1 LQALPFGDRDGRL
14 RTRMTSVRRPS
25 PRVRSGRRRP
35 SLASQADRHELYE
48 ISVQAPESD
57 ADTLASL
64 FRRFR
69 KREPVSLR
77 EDFCGTAALSV
88 AWAKRKSARTA
99 FGVDLDQPTLD
110 WGLAHRVQPAGP
122 AVASRVTLRRANV
135 LDGVGPKVDV
145 AAALNFSY
153 NVLHE
158 RRDLV
163 AYFRTARRKL
173 VDDGILVLDVFG
185 GWEIMAAA
193 INRRK
198 VGRFTYRWEQRSF
211 DPLTHRFVCAIGFE
225 FPDGSAID
233 DAFFYDWRLWT
244 APELRDA
251 MLEAG
256 FSRVRA
262 LWERTD
268 YDGGGT
274 GSFYEPKTVENQE
287 SWWTYVVA
295 ER

>member
-1 LQALPFGDRDGRL
+1 
-14 RTRMTSVRRPS
+14 MTSVRRPS

-48 ISVQAPESD
+48 RSVQAPESD

-64 FRRFR
+64 FRRYR
-69 KREPVSLR
+69 KREALSLR

-88 AWAKRKSARTA
+88 AWAKSKRTRTA
-99 FGVDLDQPTLD
+99 IGVDLDQPTLD

-122 AVASRVTLRRANV
+122 GVASRVELRRANV
-135 LDGVGPKVDV
+135 LDGVGPKVDI

-173 VDDGILVLDVFG
+173 VDDGVFVLDVFG
-185 GWEIMAAA
+185 GWEIMATAL
-193 INRRK
+193 NRRK
-198 VGRFTYRWEQRSF
+198 VGKVTYRWEQRSF
-211 DPLTHRFVCAIGFE
+211 DALSHRIVCAIGFE
-225 FPDGSAID
+225 FPDGSSID

-244 APELRDA
+244 VPELRDA
-251 MLEAG
+251 LLEAG

-262 LWERTD
+262 LWERENF
-268 YDGGGT
+268 DGDGT

-287 SWWTYVVA
+287 SWWTYMLA

>member
-1 LQALPFGDRDGRL
+1 
-14 RTRMTSVRRPS
+14 M
-25 PRVRSGRRRP
+25 
-35 SLASQADRHELYE
+35 
-48 ISVQAPESD
+48 QAPESD

-64 FRRFR
+64 FKRFR
-69 KREPVSLR
+69 KREAVSLR
-77 EDFCGTAALSV
+77 EDFCGTATLST
-88 AWAKRKSARTA
+88 AWVKSKRGRTA
-99 FGVDLDQPTLD
+99 IGIDLDQPTLD
-110 WGLAHRVQPAGP
+110 WGLEHRVNAAGP
-122 AVASRVTLRRANV
+122 DVAARVELRRANV

-145 AAALNFSY
+145 TAALNFSY

-185 GWEIMAAA
+185 GWEIMATRLD
-193 INRRK
+193 RRK
-198 VGRFTYRWEQRSF
+198 VGKFTYRWEQRSF
-211 DPLTHRFVCAIGFE
+211 DPLSHRIVCAIGFD

-244 APELRDA
+244 VPELRDA

-256 FSRVRA
+256 FTRVRA
-262 LWERTD
+262 LWERTNF
-268 YDGGGT
+268 DGEGT
-274 GSFYEPKTVENQE
+274 NSFYEPKHVDNQE
-287 SWWTYVVA
+287 AWWTYVVA